1 MIDIGDKKYLLRH
14 LVLNLDTECTI
25 DEAVG
30 MMMGIWKV
38 DCYIDVEHCYKM
50 EDCPEADPYEFNVA
64 EYLDGERNDV
74 IKHFQEAR
82 LEGDASDAELQIL
95 FDKIEEFDTNFM
107 KKAKIYFCLVKD
119 ELAKGDKSE
128 LRIVDN
134 KITLAS
140 LDQWWSEGKVITH
153 SIFKDIQQNVSKP
166 SDDDL
171 ILSEKVTFG
180 LLQKALIGLYIEMS
194 KDLASATK
202 AKLTANST
210 LLNKYGQ
217 PHNPNF
223 SEIASKL
230 MKTLDP
236 KYDGE
241 QAGYSQRS
249 IRARLSDAHNTLE
262 KFISDNAISGQK

>member
-1 MIDIGDKKYLLRH
+1 MIDIGNKKYLLRH

-64 EYLDGERNDV
+64 EYLDGERTDV

-140 LDQWWSEGKVITH
+140 LDQWWKNKKEIKH
-153 SIFKDIQQNVSKP
+153 SIFENIQQNTVNT
-166 SDDDL
+166 DDREL
-171 ILSEKVTFG
+171 HLSERVTFG
-180 LLQKALIGLYIEMS
+180 LLLKAFVRNHIS
-194 KDLASATK
+194 KTEDLVR
-202 AKLTANST
+202 ANKIT
-210 LLNKYGQ
+210 LEDKERMLKTYGQ
-217 PHNPNF
+217 PDDVNYNAITTYLISTLG
-223 SEIASKL
+223 SEI
-230 MKTLDP
+230 DP
-236 KYDGE
+236 QG
-241 QAGYSQRS
+241 QREKS
-249 IRARLSDAHNTLE
+249 IRTRLSEAQAA
-262 KFISDNAISGQK
+262 FQKYITQ